1 MSAEKVLPNCHILFV
16 IIVLMSLAIIP
27 ALLKVVG
34 VSMKMLKTIG
44 LRVLQNQGWQKSG
57 TFDTPVIQSLPFLL
71 GKIHTYFWIYV
82 CTRHFMVRNC
92 RFLWEVTFGLVFLH
106 GWFEVLLTKTV
117 EWCMALTWSFTQ
129 KYILY

>member
-44 LRVLQNQGWQKSG
+44 LVWVLQNQGWQKSG

-71 GKIHTYFWIYV
+71 GKIHTYF
-82 CTRHFMVRNC
+82 
-92 RFLWEVTFGLVFLH
+92 
-106 GWFEVLLTKTV
+106 
-117 EWCMALTWSFTQ
+117 
-129 KYILY
+129 